1 MTRMA
6 PTGEPYEAEERSRSI
21 FSNLWF
27 RALVVVVVLGAVAVI
42 AMPYV
47 LDMVSPRHEAAR
59 PPEAPETPM
68 PATTSEG
75 APPLPPAGAMGP
87 SVETTR
93 PSPAPGTE
101 PLKPGAE
108 VARVEPLPKP
118 VPVKP
123 AGRPAVTPTRAA
135 AARGPYW
142 VQVGAFRDAVA
153 AKRLAD
159 RLRAEKFPVVESVK
173 SGEAP
178 ASPGA
183 DRYYVFV
190 SGSTPEEVA
199 AKTGVKGMSP
209 EAVAGGV
216 VVKPGLPLREAVELS
231 RSLAGEGLRVQ
242 VRRAGGAPSEAP
254 GAAAASDGVTFHR
267 VRVGSFPDRASAM
280 TALKELQGKGY
291 TAFLARGTQ

>member
-1 MTRMA
+1 
-6 PTGEPYEAEERSRSI
+6 
-21 FSNLWF
+21 
-27 RALVVVVVLGAVAVI
+27 
-42 AMPYV
+42 
-47 LDMVSPRHEAAR
+47 
-59 PPEAPETPM
+59 
-68 PATTSEG
+68 
-75 APPLPPAGAMGP
+75 
-87 SVETTR
+87 
-93 PSPAPGTE
+93 
-101 PLKPGAE
+101 
-108 VARVEPLPKP
+108 VEPSPKP
-118 VPVKP
+118 VPLKP

-142 VQVGAFRDAVA
+142 VQVGAFRDAAA

-178 ASPGA
+178 AAATTTAPASPGA

-199 AKTGVKGMSP
+199 AKTGAKGMSP

-242 VRRAGGAPSEAP
+242 VRRAGGATSEAT
-254 GAAAASDGVTFHR
+254 GTAAAVASDGVTLHR